1 MKRLNILAASLTLSA
16 AAFAA
21 NGALANCADELAQL
35 KSEVGS
41 MANTG
46 SAASGM
52 QASDSSN
59 SMASGSSTGD
69 SNANSTMSADSSAS
83 GSSASSSNSSDG
95 GQKMAADKT
104 PGDMD
109 QEAVTKN
116 DPTFTAAGSNEGQSD
131 RPDSTGALSG
141 IAPTAAL
148 TDEASGNDDASEQA
162 AASSS
167 STSGQSS
174 GSGSDDQMTT
184 SSTDGSSSMSAP
196 EGSSMSGDQTMV
208 TSHIAAAQM
217 ALDSGNEDACMAA
230 VEQARQSM

>member
-21 NGALANCADELAQL
+21 NGAWAACADELAQL

-52 QASDSSN
+52 QASGSSDT
-59 SMASGSSTGD
+59 MASTSSGGSGS
-69 SNANSTMSADSSAS
+69 ANSTMSADSSAS
-83 GSSASSSNSSDG
+83 GNAMSSSGSSG
-95 GQKMAADKT
+95 GSQDMAAGTT
-104 PGDMD
+104 PGAMD
-109 QEAVTKN
+109 QEAVTN
-116 DPTFTAAGSNEGQSD
+116 DDPTFTAAGSNEGQND

-141 IAPTAAL
+141 VAPTAAL
-148 TDEASGNDDASEQA
+148 TDEASGNDDSSEQVA
-162 AASSS
+162 AASS

-184 SSTDGSSSMSAP
+184 SSTEGSSSMSAP
-196 EGSSMSGDQTMV
+196 EGSSMSGAQTRV

-217 ALDSGNEDACMAA
+217 ALDSGNEEACMAA